1 MPTIAE
7 TVTCDSCHV
16 DRMLLLLTVSDAQPA
31 AGAMNFDLPTWV
43 QDLVVVA
50 RDFREQRLAPLEA
63 EFLREGNVEPSLR
76 PLLQAEA
83 RDRGLW
89 AIDVPGEH
97 GGLGLGQLAVC
108 AVHEELNQH
117 PMMFEVGG
125 APEPVLYGCAPHQ
138 WDRYFAAVVR
148 GERRSAYAFTEP
160 GTGSDLAGI
169 TTTAVRDGNDWVING
184 RKLFIGL
191 AERVEFLILFAS
203 TNPAAGAGGVTAF
216 LVDSGTPGYEVVRT
230 IPTMGDA
237 WEPCELS
244 FTDCRVSGEQVL
256 GQVDRGFAG
265 ADHQLSHGRLKI
277 ASYQLG
283 IAQRCLDLAVAW
295 AQERTTW
302 GQPIASRQAIQFMLA
317 DSSVELDCARLLVY
331 QTAWHADEGRDVRTE
346 AFKAKLFATE
356 MAQRVTDRCLQVF
369 GGRGYARDSPIQSF
383 FRQVRLWRIGHGTAE
398 IHRWMIARD
407 LLGPAAMAGPPS

>member
-1 MPTIAE
+1 
-7 TVTCDSCHV
+7 
-16 DRMLLLLTVSDAQPA
+16 
-31 AGAMNFDLPTWV
+31 MNFDLPEDV
-43 QDLVVVA
+43 QRLVAIA
-50 RDFREQRLAPLEA
+50 REFREERLDPLEA
-63 EFLREGNVEPSLR
+63 AFLRDGNVPWPLR
-76 PLLQAEA
+76 PQLQAEA

-89 AIDVPGEH
+89 AIDVPVEH

-108 AVHEELNQH
+108 AVHEELNKH

-125 APEPVLYGCAPHQ
+125 APEPALYACSPQQ
-138 WDRYFAAVVR
+138 WDRYFASVVR

-160 GTGSDLAGI
+160 GTGSDLGAI
-169 TTTAVRDGNDWVING
+169 ETTAVREGNEWVING
-184 RKLFIGL
+184 SKLFIGL
-191 AERVEFLILFAS
+191 AERVEFLILYAS
-203 TNPAAGAGGVTAF
+203 TSPERGARGVSVF

-237 WEPCELS
+237 WEPCELR
-244 FTDCRVSGEQVL
+244 FDDCRVSDDQVL
-256 GQVDRGFAG
+256 GEIDRGFAG

-302 GQPIASRQAIQFMLA
+302 GKPIATRQGIQFMLA
-317 DSSVELDCARLLVY
+317 DSVVELDAARLLVY
-331 QTAWHADEGRDVRTE
+331 RTAWAADRGDDVRTE

-369 GGRGYARDSPIQSF
+369 GGRGYAKDSPVQSF

-407 LLGPAAMAGPPS
+407 LLGPAATEDDRS

>member
-1 MPTIAE
+1 
-7 TVTCDSCHV
+7 
-16 DRMLLLLTVSDAQPA
+16 
-31 AGAMNFDLPTWV
+31 MNFELPDDV
-43 QDLVVVA
+43 QRLVAIA
-50 RDFREQRLAPLEA
+50 REFREQRLDPLEA
-63 EFLREGNVEPSLR
+63 EFLREGNVPWPLR
-76 PLLQAEA
+76 PKLQAEA
-83 RDRGLW
+83 RELGLW
-89 AIDVPGEH
+89 AIDVPHEH
-97 GGLGLGQLAVC
+97 GGLGLGHLAVC
-108 AVHEELNQH
+108 AVHEELNRH
-117 PMMFEVGG
+117 PMMFETGG
-125 APEPVLYGCAPHQ
+125 APEPALYDCSPEQ

-160 GTGSDLAGI
+160 GTGSDLGAI
-169 TTTAVRDGNDWVING
+169 STTAVRDGDDWVING
-184 RKLFIGL
+184 HKLFIGL

-203 TNPAAGAGGVTAF
+203 TDPAKGPRGVSTF

-237 WEPCELS
+237 WEPCELRFS
-244 FTDCRVSGEQVL
+244 DCRIPAGRLLGEP
-256 GQVDRGFAG
+256 DRGFSR

-283 IAQRCLDLAVAW
+283 IAQRCIDEAVGW
-295 AQERTTW
+295 AKERSTW
-302 GQPIASRQAIQFMLA
+302 GQPIASRQGIQFMLA
-317 DSSVELDCARLLVY
+317 DSAVELDAARLLVY
-331 QTAWHADEGRDVRTE
+331 RTAWAADEGRDVRTD

-407 LLGPAAMAGPPS
+407 LLGPEAMV

>member
-1 MPTIAE
+1 
-7 TVTCDSCHV
+7 V
-16 DRMLLLLTVSDAQPA
+16 D
-31 AGAMNFDLPTWV
+31 FDLPDDV
-43 QDLVVVA
+43 QRLVAVA

-63 EFLREGNVEPSLR
+63 EFLREGNVPWPLR
-76 PLLQAEA
+76 PQLQAEA
-83 RDRGLW
+83 RELGLW
-89 AIDVPGEH
+89 AIDVPRAH

-108 AVHEELNQH
+108 AVHEELNKH

-125 APEPVLYGCAPHQ
+125 APEPVLYHCAPHQ
-138 WDRYFAAVVR
+138 WERYFAAVVA

-160 GTGSDLAGI
+160 GTGSDLGAI
-169 TTTAVRDGNDWVING
+169 ETTAVRDGEEWVIDG

-203 TNPAAGAGGVTAF
+203 TDPSRGGRGVSVF
-216 LVDSGTPGYEVVRT
+216 LIDSGTPGYEVVRT

-237 WEPCELS
+237 WDPCELR
-244 FTDCRVSGEQVL
+244 FDGCRVPDTQLLGEL
-256 GQVDRGFAG
+256 NEGFAT
-265 ADHQLSHGRLKI
+265 ADDQLSHGRLKI

-283 IAQRCLDLAVAW
+283 IAQRCIDLAVAW

-317 DSSVELDCARLLVY
+317 DSAVEVDAARLLVY
-331 QTAWHADEGRDVRTE
+331 RTAWRADRGDDVRTD
-346 AFKAKLFATE
+346 AFKSKLFATE

-407 LLGPAAMAGPPS
+407 LLGPASNGRPPQ

>member
-1 MPTIAE
+1 
-7 TVTCDSCHV
+7 
-16 DRMLLLLTVSDAQPA
+16 
-31 AGAMNFDLPTWV
+31 MNFDLPASV
-43 QDLVVVA
+43 QELVAVA
-50 RDFREQRLAPLEA
+50 RGFREQHLAPLEA
-63 EFLREGNVEPSLR
+63 DFLRDGNVPWSLR
-76 PLLQAEA
+76 PQLQAQA
-83 RDRGLW
+83 RELGLW
-89 AIDVPGEH
+89 AIDVPTEH

-108 AVHEELNQH
+108 AVHEELNKH

-125 APEPVLYGCAPHQ
+125 APEPVLYGCASHQ

-160 GTGSDLAGI
+160 GTGSDLAAI
-169 TTTAVRDGNDWVING
+169 ATTAVRDGDDWVING

-191 AERVEFLILFAS
+191 AERVEFLILFAA
-203 TNPAAGAGGVTAF
+203 TNAAAGAGGVTAF
-216 LVDSGTPGYEVVRT
+216 LLDSGTPGYDVVRT

-369 GGRGYARDSPIQSF
+369 GGRGYAKDSPIQSF

>member
-1 MPTIAE
+1 M
-7 TVTCDSCHV
+7 DF
-16 DRMLLLLTVSDAQPA
+16 
-31 AGAMNFDLPTWV
+31 NLPDDV
-43 QDLVVVA
+43 QALVAVA
-50 RDFREQRLAPLEA
+50 RDFRERRLAPLEP
-63 EFLREGNVEPSLR
+63 EFLREGNVPWPLR
-76 PLLQAEA
+76 PQLQAEA
-83 RDRGLW
+83 RELGLW
-89 AIDVPGEH
+89 AIDVPREH

-108 AVHEELNQH
+108 AVHEELNKH

-125 APEPVLYGCAPHQ
+125 APEPVLYHCAPHQ
-138 WDRYFAAVVR
+138 WERYFAAVVA

-160 GTGSDLAGI
+160 ATGSDLGAI
-169 TTTAVRDGNDWVING
+169 ETTAVRDGEDWVING

-203 TNPAAGAGGVTAF
+203 TDPSSARGVSVF

-237 WEPCELS
+237 WDPCELR
-244 FTDCRVSGEQVL
+244 FEDCRVADAQRVGE
-256 GQVDRGFAG
+256 VDEGFAT
-265 ADHQLSHGRLKI
+265 ADDQLSHGRLKI

-283 IAQRCLDLAVAW
+283 IAQRCIDLAVAW

-317 DSSVELDCARLLVY
+317 DSVTELDAARLLVY
-331 QTAWHADEGRDVRTE
+331 RTAWRADRGDDVRTD
-346 AFKAKLFATE
+346 AFKSKLFATE

-407 LLGPAAMAGPPS
+407 LLGPAASGRAPR